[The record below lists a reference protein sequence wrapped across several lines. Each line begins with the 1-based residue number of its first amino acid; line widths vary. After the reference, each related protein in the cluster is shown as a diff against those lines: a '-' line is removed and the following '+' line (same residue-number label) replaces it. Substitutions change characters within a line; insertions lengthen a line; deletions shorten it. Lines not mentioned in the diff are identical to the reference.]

1 MYTNSTLHTQK
12 EPMQTSKYA
21 YFSWL
26 LLLVSWMQG
35 MAVFHITLVLCILL
49 SARYIPQAIQR
60 LKVLPW
66 LTIPFL
72 LYEVIR
78 LISTLLSEYPDKALI
93 GIFDDFRA
101 FTFALLTLIFLQ
113 TKDHVKEA
121 AWATFIG
128 FTILAWW
135 ALLYHLFTHNFSLSP
150 SGDVIVGSFGH
161 VNYSAIFSSIAMLI
175 MISAFAILQGKKSW
189 LMLIGIIPIAILQLP
204 LGSRTT
210 MLVTAILLITIL
222 IILRS
227 WRGMITITALG
238 VVFIGALSLT
248 PSGLS
253 QFASLSHVQQ
263 QIEGKGGI
271 PSIQIRWE
279 IFQVLS
285 HLSLPHPFGLGP
297 RAHGFVDLNAERD
310 FLREHFKSSSKY
322 MYGFTTD
329 DPRFDTFDFNH
340 PYGPESHPLTYDPH
354 SQYTAT
360 IAETGIMGLLA
371 LLAIYI
377 SIIWHCYPLIRRKC
391 SLTQKIMGISGI
403 ILVAMFSLGGITVI
417 VFSQAGANLMFGF
430 LTFFIAFQ
438 SIYNGKT
445 ERVRNTN

>member
-1 MYTNSTLHTQK
+1 MHTDK
-12 EPMQTSKYA
+12 LSHISKYPLEIPKYA

-35 MAVFHITLVLCILL
+35 MAVFHISLVLCILL
-49 SARYIPQAIQR
+49 SARYIPQAVQR

-72 LYEVIR
+72 LYEIIR
-78 LISTLLSEYPDKALI
+78 LISTLLSEYPDKAMV

-113 TKDHVKEA
+113 TKDNIKDA

-128 FTILAWW
+128 FTVLAWW
-135 ALLYHLFTHNFSLSP
+135 ALLYHLFTHDFSLSP

-161 VNYSAIFSSIAMLI
+161 VNYSAVFSSIAMLI
-175 MISAFAILQGKKSW
+175 MIAAFALFSGRKSW
-189 LMLIGIIPIAILQLP
+189 VMLLGIIPIAILQLP

-210 MLVTAILLITIL
+210 MLATAILLIIIL

-227 WRGMITITALG
+227 WRGMFAISALG
-238 VVFIGALSLT
+238 IIFISALSLT
-248 PSGLS
+248 PNGLS
-253 QFASLSHVQQ
+253 QFSSISHAKQ
-263 QIEGKGGI
+263 QIEGKGGV

-297 RAHGFVDLNAERD
+297 RIHGFVDLNAERD

-340 PYGPESHPLTYDPH
+340 PYGPGSHPLTYDPH

-360 IAETGIMGLLA
+360 IAETGIIGLLI

-377 SIIWHCYPLIRRKC
+377 SITWHSYPLTQRKY
-391 SLTQKIMGISGI
+391 SNAQRIMGISGI
-403 ILVAMFSLGGITVI
+403 TLVGMFALGGVTVI
-417 VFSQAGANLMFGF
+417 VFSQAGANLLFGF

-438 SIYNGKT
+438 GIYNQNKI
-445 ERVRNTN
+445 

>member
-1 MYTNSTLHTQK
+1 
-12 EPMQTSKYA
+12 
-21 YFSWL
+21 
-26 LLLVSWMQG
+26 MQG

-49 SARYIPQAIQR
+49 SVRYVPHAMQR

-66 LTIPFL
+66 LTVPFL
-72 LYEVIR
+72 LYEITR
-78 LISTLLSEYPDKALI
+78 LISTLLCEYPDKAMI

-101 FTFALLTLIFLQ
+101 FTFAFLTLIFLQ
-113 TKDHVKEA
+113 TKDNIKDA

-135 ALLYHLFTHNFSLSP
+135 ALLYHLFTHDFSLSP
-150 SGDVIVGSFGH
+150 SSDVIVGSFGH
-161 VNYSAIFSSIAMLI
+161 VNYSAVFSSIAMLI
-175 MISAFAILQGKKSW
+175 MIAAFTLLSGQKSW
-189 LMLIGIIPIAILQLP
+189 IMLAGIVPIAILQLP

-210 MLVTAILLITIL
+210 MLATAILLIIIL

-227 WRGMITITALG
+227 WRGMITISTLG
-238 VVFIGALSLT
+238 LFFIAALSLT
-248 PSGLS
+248 PNGLS
-253 QFASLSHVQQ
+253 QFSSISHAEQ

-297 RAHGFVDLNAERD
+297 RIHGFVDLNAERD

-329 DPRFDTFDFNH
+329 DPRFDSFDFNH
-340 PYGPESHPLTYDPH
+340 PYGPGSHPLTYDPH

-360 IAETGIMGLLA
+360 IAETGIIGLLI
-371 LLAIYI
+371 LFTIYATI
-377 SIIWHCYPLIRRKC
+377 AWHSF
-391 SLTQKIMGISGI
+391 SLTRRQYSNAQKIMGISGI
-403 ILVAMFSLGGITVI
+403 TLIGMFALGGITVI
-417 VFSQAGANLMFGF
+417 VFSQAGTNLLFGF
-430 LTFFIAFQ
+430 LTFCIAFQ
-438 SIYNGKT
+438 SIY
-445 ERVRNTN
+445 ERNTTS